1 MIVVRFRVQV
11 RPELAGEVKAALA
24 VAMKASRAV
33 EGVISFDI
41 GRDVSDP
48 CTFFAVELFEDRD
61 ALARQESLPEVRAV
75 LGLLPGAVTQAP
87 EAAVYEVSSSDPHG
101 G

>member
-11 RPELAGEVKAALA
+11 RPEQAGEVKAALA
-24 VAMKASRAV
+24 AAMKASRAV
-33 EGVISFDI
+33 EGVVSFDI

-48 CTFFAVELFEDRD
+48 CTFFAFEVFEDRD
-61 ALARQESLPEVRAV
+61 ALARQESLPEVRTV
-75 LGLLPGAVTQAP
+75 LDLLPGAVTAPP
-87 EAAVYEVSSSDPHG
+87 EATVYEVSSAESHG